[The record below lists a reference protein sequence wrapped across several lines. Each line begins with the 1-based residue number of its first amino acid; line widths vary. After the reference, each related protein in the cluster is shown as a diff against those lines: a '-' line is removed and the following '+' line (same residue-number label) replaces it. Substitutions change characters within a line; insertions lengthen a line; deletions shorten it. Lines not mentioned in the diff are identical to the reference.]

1 VPLLRERAL
10 VLRAAF
16 AAPVE
21 PAVFLRVPVALR
33 APEEAVEPLFADVA
47 RLDAD
52 FFAAALGLEAVL
64 RDVAA
69 RELAFLAVERVPL
82 DLRPP
87 VDRVDALLP
96 LAEPPPPLEV
106 AVALHFPD
114 ITRCAASATA
124 SAISEPSLVALAAML
139 VAAFDAVSAASSPAS
154 RIFLRAAGL
163 AAIAAAAAVRPAASI
178 SLLIA
183 ALASLSTVLSLEPDR
198 DDDEPERVL
207 VELEREEL
215 LRGDFAIFS
224 LPGRGKDTSRL
235 FRFPNE
241 AATACPAQLENVK
254 GTAAFA
260 AMPFDMVSGRRCGR
274 SSARQSERTPLS
286 DLPAEP

>member
-1 VPLLRERAL
+1 
-10 VLRAAF
+10 VLRADF

-21 PAVFLRVPVALR
+21 PEAFLRAPVVLR
-33 APEEAVEPLFADVA
+33 APEEAVEPLFADVE
-47 RLDAD
+47 RLDVD
-52 FFAAALGLEAVL
+52 FFAAPPGLEAVL

-69 RELAFLAVERVPL
+69 RELAVRVPLDFLAVERVPL
-82 DLRPP
+82 DLRAP
-87 VDRVDALLP
+87 VDRVDVLLP
-96 LAEPPPPLEV
+96 LAEPPPLLEV

-114 ITRCAASATA
+114 NTRCAASATA

-163 AAIAAAAAVRPAASI
+163 AAIAAAAAVSPAASI

-183 ALASLSTVLSLEPDR
+183 ALASLSTVLSLEPER
-198 DDDEPERVL
+198 DDDEPERDL

-241 AATACPAQLENVK
+241 AASAWLVQPENVK